1 MFLRNF
7 FGFMD
12 ILDINKQRK
21 IERKSKTKNYL
32 IKENKLNTKKNTK
45 KKYINLLWWLL
56 KSLFLQAPNSSLQKR
71 RDDTPSKSLMDS
83 IVSPKV

>member
-32 IKENKLNTKKNTK
+32 IKENKINTRKNTK
-45 KKYINLLWWLL
+45 KKNINLLWWLL
-56 KSLFLQAPNSSLQKR
+56 KSLFLQAPNSTLQKR

>member
-1 MFLRNF
+1 
-7 FGFMD
+7 MD

-45 KKYINLLWWLL
+45 KKNINLLWWLL
-56 KSLFLQAPNSSLQKR
+56 KSLFLQAPNSTLQKR